1 MSRVK
6 SMGLRN
12 YIGKLGGAVYY
23 MNKGQNIGRELAPEI
38 SNPRTYAQMQQ
49 RMRWANLVNTYKANK
64 SWMGRLSFESKP
76 QTWSDYNAFMS
87 ANLNYQPCYLTK
99 EEAEQGAIWLA
110 PYTMTKG
117 SLPSISYSFV
127 NTAQATGIST
137 GIVVKNNFDTVGA
150 LATEILANNT
160 EWQAGDQ
167 LSIIFEFDVWSQ
179 NTDIRVVPIEIILD
193 PTDTTELDTLPFI
206 EDLTLSDILT
216 KGDNDTL
223 YVELA
228 DLTIKYKGVSAGCL
242 IHSRSIAGKT
252 YVSTQAYV
260 LSEGAYDN
268 YVLTGTEE
276 ALQEAIASYGE
287 STQYFL
293 DTAQRAPRTVNPIAS
308 IIGTYQPTD
317 SVVIQSFV
325 IVRGGTNTFKSGA
338 ENTRTSL
345 TLTTNTA
352 LNEDDYIMAFFDAD
366 GQKVAE
372 TEAAERTTPN
382 VITFSF
388 EYADA
393 VEIVDKAGSF
403 RLYNS
408 STVTG
413 DPVDTFP
420 VV

>member
-1 MSRVK
+1 
-6 SMGLRN
+6 MGLRN

-87 ANLNYQPCYLTK
+87 ANLKSQPCYLTK
-99 EEAEQGAIWLA
+99 EEAEQGGIWLA

-117 SLPSISYSFV
+117 SLSPISYSFV
-127 NTAQATGIST
+127 NTAQAAGIST
-137 GIVVKNNFDTVGA
+137 GIVVKNNFYTVGA
-150 LATEILANNT
+150 LATEILANNP

-193 PTDTTELDTLPFI
+193 PTDTTELDTLQFI
-206 EDLTLSDILT
+206 ESLTLSDILT
-216 KGDNDTL
+216 IGTNDTL
-223 YVELA
+223 YVDLSELA
-228 DLTIKYKGVSAGCL
+228 IKYKAVSAACL
-242 IHSRSIAGKT
+242 IHSRTIAGKT
-252 YVSTQAYV
+252 YVSTQAFV
-260 LSEGAYDN
+260 LSEEAYSN
-268 YVLTGTEE
+268 YVETGTEE

-287 STQYFL
+287 STEYFL
-293 DTAQRAPRTVNPIAS
+293 DASQRAPRTVNPIAS
-308 IIGTYQPTD
+308 IMGTYQSTAGG
-317 SVVIQSFV
+317 VVQSFV
-325 IVRGGTNTFKSGA
+325 IVRDGPNTFKSGA
-338 ENTRTSL
+338 ENTPTSL
-345 TLTTNTA
+345 SVTTNTA
-352 LNEDDYIMAFFDAD
+352 LNDNDYVMAFFDSE
-366 GQKVAE
+366 GQTVAQSA
-372 TEAAERTTPN
+372 TASRTTEN
-382 VITFSF
+382 VITFTF
-388 EYADA
+388 AYADA
-393 VEIVDKAGSF
+393 AQIVDQAGSF

-408 STVTG
+408 DTVEG